1 MLQITSRK
9 DLGYHS
15 TESEATRI
23 HFQKCVIHQHQ
34 ECTQSYDY
42 KKNTFGFEITR
53 SQLSSFVEERF
64 HAFTNIHVENS
75 TLCYTF
81 LTVEV
86 ITGYDRFRQHLL
98 EILDKRILYKC
109 ISFAALSDIFT

>member
-1 MLQITSRK
+1 M
-9 DLGYHS
+9 
-15 TESEATRI
+15 
-23 HFQKCVIHQHQ
+23 
-34 ECTQSYDY
+34 
-42 KKNTFGFEITR
+42 KKILLVFEITR

-86 ITGYDRFRQHLL
+86 ITGYNRFGQHLL
-98 EILDKRILYKC
+98 EILGKGILYKC
-109 ISFAALSDIFT
+109 IPFAALSDIFT